1 LPRGTEESNAVTTP
15 ASAPLPASLLEALAR
30 YDTPTICNA
39 MEIVAPDR
47 RLAGYTTRPLVCP
60 FPDLPPIVGY
70 ARTVTIRSVL
80 ASGLP
85 AAEQQKRRI
94 AYYEYVGTGHGP
106 RISVIQDIDGADVG
120 YGAFWGEVQSS
131 VHKALGCLGV
141 VTDGSIRDIAQW
153 APGFQALAGSI
164 GPSHAHVHAENF
176 GGEVRVAGMTVR
188 SDDLIHADRHGAIVI
203 PHDVAAKL
211 PDAAELCG
219 RRETPILEIARS
231 PDFTLEKLKQA
242 LQRSAEIH

>member
-1 LPRGTEESNAVTTP
+1 VTNPATE
-15 ASAPLPASLLEALAR
+15 PLPASVLEALAG

-39 MEIVAPDR
+39 MEIVAPER
-47 RLAGYTTRPLVCP
+47 RLIGYTTKPLVCP
-60 FPDLPPIVGY
+60 FPDLPPMVGY
-70 ARTVTIRSVL
+70 ARTVTTRSVL
-80 ASGLP
+80 ASGLS
-85 AAEQQKRRI
+85 AAEQQARRI

-120 YGAFWGEVQSS
+120 FGAFWGEVQSA

-141 VTDGSIRDIAQW
+141 VTDGSIRDIPQW

-164 GPSHAHVHAENF
+164 GPSHAYVHADNF

-188 SDDLIHADRHGAIVI
+188 SGDLIHADRHGAVVI
-203 PHDVAAKL
+203 PFDIASKL

-231 PDFTLEKLKQA
+231 PSFSLEKLKAA
-242 LQRSAEIH
+242 LARSSEIH